1 MIGACL
7 SRVVEG
13 GDLGFEEAREIMGVL
28 MRGEASEAQVAALLV
43 GLKMKGERPEEIA
56 GFAATQ
62 DREMVSALGV
72 NQAWLFTAVF
82 ALGMRDAA
90 LPVSIDGGPVGD
102 TCGTGGD
109 RKGSFN
115 ISTTAACIAAGAGL
129 RIAKHGNRAISS
141 ACGSADVLEALGV
154 KIEIPPE
161 RVRECVEKVG
171 LGFIYAPLFH
181 PAMRHVM
188 KTRKELGFPTVFNL
202 LGPLTN
208 PARVSFQVLGVHS
221 PGKGPLM
228 AQALA
233 RMPLKKALVV
243 HGADGM
249 DELTITGSNL
259 VWEIKEGEV
268 KRYELDPGEL
278 GIPRA
283 DQAAFKG
290 GNALENARILR
301 EVLQGKEGP
310 CLRVSLLN
318 AAAALVAGEEAEDF
332 REGLLLAE
340 RAVREGA
347 ALSKLEELIGFT
359 RAVEERA

>member
-1 MIGACL
+1 MIGVCL

-13 GDLGFEEAREIMGVL
+13 EHLRFEEARELMGVL
-28 MRGEASEAQVAALLV
+28 MRGEASEAQIAALLV

-56 GFAATQ
+56 GFA
-62 DREMVSALGV
+62 M
-72 NQAWLFTAVF
+72 
-82 ALGMRDAA
+82 GMRDAA
-90 LPVSIDGGPVGD
+90 LPVSIDGGQVGD

-154 KIEIPPE
+154 KIELPPE
-161 RVRECVEKVG
+161 KVKECVERVG
-171 LGFIYAPLFH
+171 LGFIYAPHFH

-188 KTRKELGFPTVFNL
+188 KTRKELGFPTIFNL

-221 PGKGPLM
+221 PEKGPLM

-233 RMPLKKALVV
+233 RMPLAKALVV
-243 HGADGM
+243 HGSDGM
-249 DELTITGSNL
+249 DELTICGSNL
-259 VWEIKEGEV
+259 VWEIRGGEV
-268 KRYELDPGEL
+268 KHYELDPGEL

-283 DQAAFKG
+283 NPASFKG
-290 GNALENARILR
+290 GNAEENARILR
-301 EVLQGKEGP
+301 KVLQGEEGP
-310 CLRVSLLN
+310 RLRVSLLN
-318 AAAALVAGEEAEDF
+318 AAAALVAGEKAGDF
-332 REGLLLAE
+332 KEGLRLAE
-340 RAVREGA
+340 RSVREGA
-347 ALSKLEELIGFT
+347 ALSKLEELVAFT
-359 RAVEERA
+359 RDVEGSA